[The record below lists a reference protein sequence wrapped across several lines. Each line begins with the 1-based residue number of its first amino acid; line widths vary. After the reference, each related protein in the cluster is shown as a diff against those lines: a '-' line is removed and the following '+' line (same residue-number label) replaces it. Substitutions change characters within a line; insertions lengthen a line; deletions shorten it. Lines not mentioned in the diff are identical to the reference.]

1 MGGAGAEAVTL
12 SDPEAGVYRK
22 IVLKDNR
29 VAGAVFYGDTS
40 NAGWT
45 LELMRENRDVTPF
58 RDALAF
64 GPEVVAGLVPEA
76 GPSVAPLPAATGAA
90 ERRVA

>member
-1 MGGAGAEAVTL
+1 
-12 SDPEAGVYRK
+12 
-22 IVLKDNR
+22 
-29 VAGAVFYGDTS
+29 
-40 NAGWT
+40 
-45 LELMRENRDVTPF
+45 MREKRVVTPF

-64 GPEVVAGLVPEA
+64 GPEAVAGLVPEA